1 MTVVLNGIKNFLQLV
16 NDNWTL
22 IIVVCGL
29 GVSVYKKAKS
39 YVKLSNQ
46 QKIDLAWA
54 KISETMLSMVSDA
67 ESNWEGWKE
76 AGSIKRAEVIDRI
89 FVEYPVLDKI
99 TTRDEVINRIDE
111 MIDEALKEMR
121 KIFQN
126 NSETEGE

>member
-1 MTVVLNGIKNFLQLV
+1 MTVVLNGVKNFLQLV

-39 YVKLSNQ
+39 YIKLTNQ
-46 QKIDLAWA
+46 QKIDLAWE
-54 KISETMLSMVSDA
+54 KISKTMLSMVSDA
-67 ESNWEGWKE
+67 ESNWDDWKE
-76 AGSIKRAEVIDRI
+76 AGSIKRAEVINRI
-89 FVEYPVLDKI
+89 FKEYPVLDKI

-126 NSETEGE
+126 NSEAEGE